1 MIRAAVFEDAAAI
14 ARLEVRAWQRA
25 YADWADP
32 EQLATPDQRRAR
44 WATHLGEG
52 GRTLVFEVGGTV
64 AAFAAA
70 GPGRDDD
77 LDADVGELMALHVD
91 PTAQGAGVGGSLLTE
106 AVDLLR
112 RDGYAEAVLWV
123 LAENEYVRRGCERR
137 GWRLE
142 EGVGRDTLWAHEV
155 RYRRVL

>member
-1 MIRAAVFEDAAAI
+1 MIRAA
-14 ARLEVRAWQRA
+14 
-25 YADWADP
+25 
-32 EQLATPDQRRAR
+32 
-44 WATHLGEG
+44 
-52 GRTLVFEVGGTV
+52 VFEVGGTV

-70 GPGRDDD
+70 GPGRDED

-91 PTAQGAGVGGSLLTE
+91 PTAQGAGVGRSLLIE

-112 RDGYAEAVLWV
+112 SDGYVEAVLWV
-123 LAENEYVRRGCERR
+123 LAENEYARRACERR

-142 EGVGRDTLWAHEV
+142 DGVGRDTLWAHEV